1 MEGEADNQQS
11 VLNLVAV
18 FEEHCTQICPGVF
31 LLLWGHGQKSENL
44 SGMAGKFAWRDKQ
57 TPHGQTTPAGS
68 QPQQLP
74 ASPASQSLSQTA
86 ARHQAEQENE
96 EEEQQPGQRGLS
108 FKCLRSFRHK
118 ISEDN
123 WRRQQDPGLEPGSK
137 EPEEK
142 KIALELLETEQAYV
156 NRLYLLDQIFYTELM
171 KEAKNGKTVPEEVV
185 KMIFSNISSIYQFH
199 AKFFLPELQK
209 RMEDCCRSA
218 VPSHRSCNP
227 RIGDV
232 IQKLA
237 PFLKMYGEY
246 VKNFDKAV
254 ELITVWSEKSP
265 PFQELI
271 ADIQKRKVCANLTL
285 QHHMLEP
292 VQRIPRY
299 ELLLKDYVQKLPPKS
314 PDRED
319 AEKALEMIFMVAKHS
334 NAAIAEMER
343 LQNLWAVYQ
352 RLGLED
358 DIVDPSNELIKEGPI
373 QKISTR
379 NNSTSEKYL
388 FLFNN
393 MLLYCVPKV
402 IQVRELNDTQFPHT
416 FLVSGKQRTLE
427 LQARSEEE
435 MNAWIKAF
443 QDAIDRKEKRSETFK
458 TAVHG
463 LETGTPALKTE
474 ELGRRA
480 PQWVRDNLVTMC
492 MRCKEPFNAI
502 MRRRH
507 HCRACGYVVC
517 ARCSD
522 YKAELQYDGNRLN
535 RVCQECYV
543 FLTGHMVLEDREG
556 KHKGILEKGAAEVSG
571 RSLLC
576 SSLQLLDKNGK
587 GGTRGWFVIP
597 QDDPLVLYIYAAPQD
612 VRAHTSIPLLGYQV
626 RDLPQGNSRHL
637 FQLAQSRQVYTF
649 VADTEEL
656 KRRWMRAMARSA
668 AGITHPEEGQGSGTF
683 ATTRTSRIPLPFSS
697 CSLHWTETME
707 RWSSRGVWLL
717 ASPRRKRNPMEK
729 SRCFL
734 FCRMRKARRP
744 FTGIPPPP
752 QPSPRPLLESLQCA
766 GCSLGGW
773 DGRESLLPLERDSV
787 PLLSPAGHD
796 QTAKAKEK
804 PQHPACPC
812 RRARTC
818 ETPQESS
825 APRFPQGYWPIAA
838 GQSSGWGA
846 EWGLLFIWVF
856 FFSLFFFFP
865 PARKTFPTHAG
876 SPTRGSPW
884 GCGYLPRVLLP
895 HLPGQALWR
904 SRESPGLP
912 HSWHGSCPS
921 SRASVSP
928 SGGERRFPHRGA
940 GRGLLQ
946 VVL

>member
-1 MEGEADNQQS
+1 MAPPPPPLRLRRTRCAWLRHRAGRGRLCFLFPFPFEANAETSSPTTVRRTTDALRLVQTLFPEQHRGSQKHLEAEGERRREPQPSALQLLYTRDPLPASAMEGEADNQRS
-11 VLNLVAV
+11 VSNLVAV
-18 FEEHCTQICPGVF
+18 FEEH
-31 LLLWGHGQKSENL
+31 WAS
-44 SGMAGKFAWRDKQ
+44 KFSWRDKQ
-57 TPHGQTTPAGS
+57 APHGQAAPATS

-74 ASPASQSLSQTA
+74 ASPASQGQSLSQVA
-86 ARHQAEQENE
+86 ARHQAEQENKE
-96 EEEQQPGQRGLS
+96 EEKQQGQRGLS

-156 NRLYLLDQIFYTELM
+156 SRLHLLDQIFYTELM

-185 KMIFSNISSIYQFH
+185 KTIFSNISSIYQFH

-209 RMEDCCRSA
+209 RMEDW
-218 VPSHRSCNP
+218 SCNP

-254 ELITVWSEKSP
+254 ELITFWSEKSP

-299 ELLLKDYVQKLPPKS
+299 ELLLKDYVRKLPPES
-314 PDRED
+314 PDRDD

-402 IQVRELNDTQFPHT
+402 IQVGAEFQVHLRIDVDGMKVRELNDTQFPHT

-427 LQARSEEE
+427 LQARSDEE

-463 LETGTPALKTE
+463 LEMGTSALKAE

-543 FLTGHMVLEDREG
+543 FLTGHVVLEDREG
-556 KHKGILEKGAAEVSG
+556 KHKGILEKGAAEISG

-626 RDLPQGNSRHL
+626 KDLPQSDSRHL
-637 FQLAQSRQVYTF
+637 FQLVQSRQVYTF

-656 KRRWMRAMARSA
+656 KQRWMRAMARSA
-668 AGITHPEEGQGSGTF
+668 TGITLSEEEDED
-683 ATTRTSRIPLPFSS
+683 ADS
-697 CSLHWTETME
+697 CDE
-707 RWSSRGVWLL
+707 
-717 ASPRRKRNPMEK
+717 
-729 SRCFL
+729 
-734 FCRMRKARRP
+734 
-744 FTGIPPPP
+744 
-752 QPSPRPLLESLQCA
+752 
-766 GCSLGGW
+766 
-773 DGRESLLPLERDSV
+773 
-787 PLLSPAGHD
+787 
-796 QTAKAKEK
+796 
-804 PQHPACPC
+804 
-812 RRARTC
+812 
-818 ETPQESS
+818 
-825 APRFPQGYWPIAA
+825 
-838 GQSSGWGA
+838 A
-846 EWGLLFIWVF
+846 E
-856 FFSLFFFFP
+856 
-865 PARKTFPTHAG
+865 
-876 SPTRGSPW
+876 
-884 GCGYLPRVLLP
+884 
-895 HLPGQALWR
+895 
-904 SRESPGLP
+904 
-912 HSWHGSCPS
+912 
-921 SRASVSP
+921 
-928 SGGERRFPHRGA
+928 
-940 GRGLLQ
+940 
-946 VVL
+946 

>member
-1 MEGEADNQQS
+1 MEGKADYQQS
-11 VLNLVAV
+11 VVKLVAA
-18 FEEHCTQICPGVF
+18 FEEHCRDSTSAQ
-31 LLLWGHGQKSENL
+31 
-44 SGMAGKFAWRDKQ
+44 RDKQ
-57 TPHGQTTPAGS
+57 AGR
-68 QPQQLP
+68 QLP
-74 ASPASQSLSQTA
+74 AFPASQSHSLT
-86 ARHQAEQENE
+86 RKEDE
-96 EEEQQPGQRGLS
+96 EEKGQQGQRGLS
-108 FKCLRSFRHK
+108 FKCLRSLRSK
-118 ISEDN
+118 IREDD
-123 WRRQQDPGLEPGSK
+123 WRRPQGPGLEPGSQ

-156 NRLYLLDQIFYTELM
+156 NRLHLLDQVFYTELM
-171 KEAKNGKTVPEEVV
+171 KEAKTGKTVPEEVV
-185 KMIFSNISSIYQFH
+185 RMIFSNISSIYQFH
-199 AKFFLPELQK
+199 AEFFLPELQK
-209 RMEDCCRSA
+209 RMEDW
-218 VPSHRSCNP
+218 HHNP

-254 ELITVWSEKSP
+254 ELITAWSEKSP

-299 ELLLKDYVQKLPPKS
+299 ELLLKDYVRKLPPQS
-314 PDRED
+314 PDRGD

-343 LQNLWAVYQ
+343 LQNLWVVYQ

-402 IQVRELNDTQFPHT
+402 IQVGAEFQVHLRMDVGGMKVRELKDAEFPHT

-435 MNAWIKAF
+435 MNDWIQAF

-463 LETGTPALKTE
+463 LETDTPALKAE

-492 MRCKEPFNAI
+492 MRCREPFNAI
-502 MRRRH
+502 TRRRH

-522 YKAELQYDGNRLN
+522 YKAELQYDGNRPN
-535 RVCQECYV
+535 RVCQECFI
-543 FLTGHMVLEDREG
+543 FLTGHTVLEDREG
-556 KHKGILEKGAAEVSG
+556 KHKGILEKGAAEVSS

-626 RDLPQGNSRHL
+626 RDLPQSESRHP
-637 FQLAQSRQVYTF
+637 FQLVQSRQVFTF

-656 KRRWMRAMARSA
+656 KQRWMKAMARSA
-668 AGITHPEEGQGSGTF
+668 AGITEE
-683 ATTRTSRIPLPFSS
+683 
-697 CSLHWTETME
+697 EE
-707 RWSSRGVWLL
+707 D
-717 ASPRRKRNPMEK
+717 ED
-729 SRCFL
+729 
-734 FCRMRKARRP
+734 
-744 FTGIPPPP
+744 
-752 QPSPRPLLESLQCA
+752 E
-766 GCSLGGW
+766 
-773 DGRESLLPLERDSV
+773 
-787 PLLSPAGHD
+787 
-796 QTAKAKEK
+796 
-804 PQHPACPC
+804 
-812 RRARTC
+812 
-818 ETPQESS
+818 
-825 APRFPQGYWPIAA
+825 
-838 GQSSGWGA
+838 A
-846 EWGLLFIWVF
+846 E
-856 FFSLFFFFP
+856 
-865 PARKTFPTHAG
+865 
-876 SPTRGSPW
+876 
-884 GCGYLPRVLLP
+884 
-895 HLPGQALWR
+895 
-904 SRESPGLP
+904 
-912 HSWHGSCPS
+912 
-921 SRASVSP
+921 
-928 SGGERRFPHRGA
+928 
-940 GRGLLQ
+940 
-946 VVL
+946 

>member
-1 MEGEADNQQS
+1 MEGNGDNQRS
-11 VLNLVAV
+11 VLSLVAV
-18 FEEHCTQICPGVF
+18 FEEHGT
-31 LLLWGHGQKSENL
+31 
-44 SGMAGKFAWRDKQ
+44 GKLAWRGKQ
-57 TPHGQTTPAGS
+57 ALQGQTTAS
-68 QPQQLP
+68 NQPHQLP

-86 ARHQAEQENE
+86 ARYHAKQEKE
-96 EEEQQPGQRGLS
+96 KQQGRQGLS

-123 WRRQQDPGLEPGSK
+123 WRRQQDTDLGPGSK

-156 NRLYLLDQIFYTELM
+156 NRLHLLDQVFYTELM
-171 KEAKNGKTVPEEVV
+171 EEARNGKTVPEEVV

-209 RMEDCCRSA
+209 RMEDW
-218 VPSHRSCNP
+218 SCNP

-254 ELITVWSEKSP
+254 ELITVWSEKSL
-265 PFQELI
+265 PFQDLI

-299 ELLLKDYVQKLPPKS
+299 ELLLKDYVRKLPPES
-314 PDRED
+314 PDRDD
-319 AEKALEMIFMVAKHS
+319 AERALEMIFMVAKHS

-373 QKISTR
+373 HKVSTR

-402 IQVRELNDTQFPHT
+402 IQVGAEFQVHLRIDVDGMKVQELNDTQFPHT

-427 LQARSEEE
+427 LQARSGEE
-435 MNAWIKAF
+435 MAAWIKAF
-443 QDAIDRKEKRSETFK
+443 QDTIDRKEKRSETFK
-458 TAVHG
+458 TVVQG
-463 LETGTPALKTE
+463 LEMETPALKTE
-474 ELGRRA
+474 QLGRRA

-502 MRRRH
+502 TRRRH

-543 FLTGHMVLEDREG
+543 FLTGHVLPEDREG
-556 KHKGILEKGAAEVSG
+556 KHKGILEKEAAEVSG
-571 RSLLC
+571 KSLLC
-576 SSLQLLDKNGK
+576 SFLHLLDKNGK
-587 GGTRGWFVIP
+587 GGMRGWFVIP

-626 RDLPQGNSRHL
+626 KDLAQGNSRHL
-637 FQLAQSRQVYTF
+637 FQLVQSRQVYTF
-649 VADTEEL
+649 VADTQEL
-656 KRRWMRAMARSA
+656 KLRWMKAMARSA
-668 AGITHPEEGQGSGTF
+668 AGITHPEED
-683 ATTRTSRIPLPFSS
+683 ADS
-697 CSLHWTETME
+697 CDE
-707 RWSSRGVWLL
+707 
-717 ASPRRKRNPMEK
+717 
-729 SRCFL
+729 
-734 FCRMRKARRP
+734 
-744 FTGIPPPP
+744 
-752 QPSPRPLLESLQCA
+752 
-766 GCSLGGW
+766 
-773 DGRESLLPLERDSV
+773 
-787 PLLSPAGHD
+787 
-796 QTAKAKEK
+796 
-804 PQHPACPC
+804 
-812 RRARTC
+812 
-818 ETPQESS
+818 
-825 APRFPQGYWPIAA
+825 
-838 GQSSGWGA
+838 A
-846 EWGLLFIWVF
+846 E
-856 FFSLFFFFP
+856 
-865 PARKTFPTHAG
+865 
-876 SPTRGSPW
+876 
-884 GCGYLPRVLLP
+884 
-895 HLPGQALWR
+895 
-904 SRESPGLP
+904 
-912 HSWHGSCPS
+912 
-921 SRASVSP
+921 
-928 SGGERRFPHRGA
+928 
-940 GRGLLQ
+940 
-946 VVL
+946 

>member
-1 MEGEADNQQS
+1 MEGEANNQRS
-11 VLNLVAV
+11 MLSLMAV
-18 FEEHCTQICPGVF
+18 FEEHG
-31 LLLWGHGQKSENL
+31 GRASKS
-44 SGMAGKFAWRDKQ
+44 AWRDKQ
-57 TPHGQTTPAGS
+57 APHGQTTTTR

-86 ARHQAEQENE
+86 ARHQVKKEKE
-96 EEEQQPGQRGLS
+96 EQPGQRGLS
-108 FKCLRSFRHK
+108 LKCLRSFRHK
-118 ISEDN
+118 ISQDD

-156 NRLYLLDQIFYTELM
+156 NRLHLLDQVFYTELM

-209 RMEDCCRSA
+209 RMEDW
-218 VPSHRSCNP
+218 SCNP

-254 ELITVWSEKSP
+254 ELITIWSEKSP

-271 ADIQKRKVCANLTL
+271 ADIQKKKICANLTL

-299 ELLLKDYVQKLPPKS
+299 ELLLKDYVRKLPPES
-314 PDRED
+314 PDRDD
-319 AEKALEMIFMVAKHS
+319 AEKALEMIFMVAKYS

-373 QKISTR
+373 QKISIR

-402 IQVRELNDTQFPHT
+402 IQVGAEFQVHLRIDVDGMKVRELNDTQFPHT
-416 FLVSGKQRTLE
+416 FLVSGKRRTLE
-427 LQARSEEE
+427 LQARSGEE

-463 LETGTPALKTE
+463 LEMDTPALKTE
-474 ELGRRA
+474 ELGHRA

-502 MRRRH
+502 TRRRH

-543 FLTGHMVLEDREG
+543 FLTGRVVLEDRE
-556 KHKGILEKGAAEVSG
+556 KHKGILEKEAAEVSG

-612 VRAHTSIPLLGYQV
+612 VRAHTSIPLLGYEV
-626 RDLPQGNSRHL
+626 KDLPQDDSRHL
-637 FQLAQSRQVYTF
+637 FQLVQSRQVYTF
-649 VADTEEL
+649 AADTEEL

-668 AGITHPEEGQGSGTF
+668 RGFTHPEEEED
-683 ATTRTSRIPLPFSS
+683 AES
-697 CSLHWTETME
+697 CDE
-707 RWSSRGVWLL
+707 
-717 ASPRRKRNPMEK
+717 
-729 SRCFL
+729 
-734 FCRMRKARRP
+734 
-744 FTGIPPPP
+744 
-752 QPSPRPLLESLQCA
+752 
-766 GCSLGGW
+766 
-773 DGRESLLPLERDSV
+773 
-787 PLLSPAGHD
+787 
-796 QTAKAKEK
+796 
-804 PQHPACPC
+804 
-812 RRARTC
+812 
-818 ETPQESS
+818 
-825 APRFPQGYWPIAA
+825 
-838 GQSSGWGA
+838 A
-846 EWGLLFIWVF
+846 E
-856 FFSLFFFFP
+856 
-865 PARKTFPTHAG
+865 
-876 SPTRGSPW
+876 
-884 GCGYLPRVLLP
+884 
-895 HLPGQALWR
+895 
-904 SRESPGLP
+904 
-912 HSWHGSCPS
+912 
-921 SRASVSP
+921 
-928 SGGERRFPHRGA
+928 
-940 GRGLLQ
+940 
-946 VVL
+946 

>member
-1 MEGEADNQQS
+1 MEADNRRS

-18 FEEHCTQICPGVF
+18 FE
-31 LLLWGHGQKSENL
+31 GQR
-44 SGMAGKFAWRDKQ
+44 ACKFPWSPCRDRHA
-57 TPHGQTTPAGS
+57 PHS
-68 QPQQLP
+68 Q
-74 ASPASQSLSQTA
+74 ASPATSHLRGLPGSLLSQDQRICQMAST
-86 ARHQAEQENE
+86 RQAERDSE
-96 EEEQQPGQRGLS
+96 EEKQPSSAAGQEEQQGQRRLS
-108 FKCLRSFRHK
+108 FKCLRSFQHK
-118 ISEDN
+118 IGEDN
-123 WRRQQDPGLEPGSK
+123 WRRQQDSGLKPGGKLSSGGSASQD
-137 EPEEK
+137 PEEK

-156 NRLYLLDQIFYTELM
+156 SRLHLLDQVFYTELM

-185 KMIFSNISSIYQFH
+185 KMIFSNLSSIYQFH

-209 RMEDCCRSA
+209 RMEDWS
-218 VPSHRSCNP
+218 SNP

-299 ELLLKDYVQKLPPKS
+299 ELLLKDYVRKLPPES
-314 PDRED
+314 PDRAD

-343 LQNLWAVYQ
+343 LQNLWEVYQ

-358 DIVDPSNELIKEGPI
+358 DIVDPSNELIKEGPVL
-373 QKISTR
+373 KISSR
-379 NNSTSEKYL
+379 NSTSEKYL

-402 IQVRELNDTQFPHT
+402 IQMGAEFQVHLRINVDGIKVRELNDTQFPHT

-427 LQARSEEE
+427 LQARSREE
-435 MNAWIKAF
+435 MDSWIKAF
-443 QDAIDRKEKRSETFK
+443 QDAIERKEKSSESFK

-463 LETGTPALKTE
+463 PETEPPALKTE

-543 FLTGHMVLEDREG
+543 FLTGHVVLEDREG

-576 SSLQLLDKNGK
+576 GSLQLLDKNSK

-597 QDDPLVLYIYAAPQD
+597 RDDPLVLYIYAAPQD

-626 RDLPQGNSRHL
+626 RDLPQGDSRHL

-649 VADTEEL
+649 LADTEEL
-656 KRRWMRAMARSA
+656 KWRWMRAMARSA
-668 AGITHPEEGQGSGTF
+668 AGITHPEEDEDT
-683 ATTRTSRIPLPFSS
+683 
-697 CSLHWTETME
+697 
-707 RWSSRGVWLL
+707 
-717 ASPRRKRNPMEK
+717 
-729 SRCFL
+729 
-734 FCRMRKARRP
+734 
-744 FTGIPPPP
+744 
-752 QPSPRPLLESLQCA
+752 
-766 GCSLGGW
+766 
-773 DGRESLLPLERDSV
+773 DSF
-787 PLLSPAGHD
+787 D
-796 QTAKAKEK
+796 E
-804 PQHPACPC
+804 
-812 RRARTC
+812 
-818 ETPQESS
+818 
-825 APRFPQGYWPIAA
+825 
-838 GQSSGWGA
+838 A
-846 EWGLLFIWVF
+846 E
-856 FFSLFFFFP
+856 
-865 PARKTFPTHAG
+865 
-876 SPTRGSPW
+876 
-884 GCGYLPRVLLP
+884 
-895 HLPGQALWR
+895 
-904 SRESPGLP
+904 
-912 HSWHGSCPS
+912 
-921 SRASVSP
+921 
-928 SGGERRFPHRGA
+928 
-940 GRGLLQ
+940 
-946 VVL
+946 

>member
-11 VLNLVAV
+11 VLNMVAV
-18 FEEHCTQICPGVF
+18 FEEHR
-31 LLLWGHGQKSENL
+31 
-44 SGMAGKFAWRDKQ
+44 AGTFAWRDKQ
-57 TPHGQTTPAGS
+57 APHGQTIATSRPL
-68 QPQQLP
+68 QLP
-74 ASPASQSLSQTA
+74 ASPASQSFSQMA
-86 ARHQAEQENE
+86 ASLQAEQENE
-96 EEEQQPGQRGLS
+96 EEEQQQNQRRLS
-108 FKCLRSFRHK
+108 FQCVRSFRHK

-123 WRRQQDPGLEPGSK
+123 WRRQQGPGLEPGSK

-156 NRLYLLDQIFYTELM
+156 NRLHLLDQVFYTELM

-209 RMEDCCRSA
+209 RMEDW
-218 VPSHRSCNP
+218 SCNP

-299 ELLLKDYVQKLPPKS
+299 ELLLKDYVRKLPPES
-314 PDRED
+314 PDQDD

-343 LQNLWAVYQ
+343 LQKLWVVYQ

-379 NNSTSEKYL
+379 NKSTSEKYL

-402 IQVRELNDTQFPHT
+402 IQVGAEFQVHLRIDVDSMKVQELNDTQFPHT

-427 LQARSEEE
+427 LQARSGEE

-502 MRRRH
+502 VRRRH

-522 YKAELQYDGNRLN
+522 YRAELQYDRNRLN

-543 FLTGHMVLEDREG
+543 FLTGHVVLEDREG

-571 RSLLC
+571 KSLLC

-626 RDLPQGNSRHL
+626 KDLPQDDSRHL
-637 FQLAQSRQVYTF
+637 FQLAQSRQLYTF

-656 KRRWMRAMARSA
+656 KRRWMRVMARSA
-668 AGITHPEEGQGSGTF
+668 AGITRPEEGED
-683 ATTRTSRIPLPFSS
+683 ADS
-697 CSLHWTETME
+697 CEE
-707 RWSSRGVWLL
+707 
-717 ASPRRKRNPMEK
+717 A
-729 SRCFL
+729 
-734 FCRMRKARRP
+734 
-744 FTGIPPPP
+744 
-752 QPSPRPLLESLQCA
+752 
-766 GCSLGGW
+766 
-773 DGRESLLPLERDSV
+773 D
-787 PLLSPAGHD
+787 
-796 QTAKAKEK
+796 
-804 PQHPACPC
+804 
-812 RRARTC
+812 
-818 ETPQESS
+818 
-825 APRFPQGYWPIAA
+825 
-838 GQSSGWGA
+838 
-846 EWGLLFIWVF
+846 
-856 FFSLFFFFP
+856 
-865 PARKTFPTHAG
+865 
-876 SPTRGSPW
+876 
-884 GCGYLPRVLLP
+884 
-895 HLPGQALWR
+895 
-904 SRESPGLP
+904 
-912 HSWHGSCPS
+912 
-921 SRASVSP
+921 
-928 SGGERRFPHRGA
+928 
-940 GRGLLQ
+940 
-946 VVL
+946 

>member
-1 MEGEADNQQS
+1 
-11 VLNLVAV
+11 
-18 FEEHCTQICPGVF
+18 
-31 LLLWGHGQKSENL
+31 
-44 SGMAGKFAWRDKQ
+44 MA
-57 TPHGQTTPAGS
+57 AG
-68 QPQQLP
+68 
-74 ASPASQSLSQTA
+74 
-86 ARHQAEQENE
+86 HQAEEESKE
-96 EEEQQPGQRGLS
+96 EEKQQVQRGLS
-108 FKCLRSFRHK
+108 FKYLRSFQHK

-123 WRRQQDPGLEPGSK
+123 WRRQHDPDLETGGK

-156 NRLYLLDQIFYTELM
+156 NRLHLLDQIFYAELM

-209 RMEDCCRSA
+209 RMEDW
-218 VPSHRSCNP
+218 SCNP

-254 ELITVWSEKSP
+254 ELITFWSEKSP

-299 ELLLKDYVQKLPPKS
+299 ELLLKDYVQKLPPES
-314 PDRED
+314 PDRDD

-402 IQVRELNDTQFPHT
+402 IQVGAEFQVHLRINVDGMKVRELNDTQFPHT

-435 MNAWIKAF
+435 MSAWIKAF
-443 QDAIDRKEKRSETFK
+443 RDAIDRKEKRSETFK

-463 LETGTPALKTE
+463 LDPSNAISHPQTE

-543 FLTGHMVLEDREG
+543 FLTGHVVLEDREE
-556 KHKGILEKGAAEVSG
+556 KHKGSMEKGAAEVSG
-571 RSLLC
+571 RSVLC

-587 GGTRGWFVIP
+587 GSTRGWFVIP

-626 RDLPQGNSRHL
+626 RDLPQGDSRHL

-668 AGITHPEEGQGSGTF
+668 AGIAHPEEDED
-683 ATTRTSRIPLPFSS
+683 ADS
-697 CSLHWTETME
+697 CNE
-707 RWSSRGVWLL
+707 
-717 ASPRRKRNPMEK
+717 
-729 SRCFL
+729 
-734 FCRMRKARRP
+734 
-744 FTGIPPPP
+744 
-752 QPSPRPLLESLQCA
+752 
-766 GCSLGGW
+766 
-773 DGRESLLPLERDSV
+773 
-787 PLLSPAGHD
+787 
-796 QTAKAKEK
+796 
-804 PQHPACPC
+804 
-812 RRARTC
+812 
-818 ETPQESS
+818 
-825 APRFPQGYWPIAA
+825 
-838 GQSSGWGA
+838 A
-846 EWGLLFIWVF
+846 E
-856 FFSLFFFFP
+856 
-865 PARKTFPTHAG
+865 
-876 SPTRGSPW
+876 
-884 GCGYLPRVLLP
+884 
-895 HLPGQALWR
+895 
-904 SRESPGLP
+904 
-912 HSWHGSCPS
+912 
-921 SRASVSP
+921 
-928 SGGERRFPHRGA
+928 
-940 GRGLLQ
+940 
-946 VVL
+946 

>member
-1 MEGEADNQQS
+1 MDPSSSRIVQAHTQPVRGTPGSNAWWDTAHPIEQANPETSSATTERTADGLCTVQILIPKQHPGSQKHFKAERGREEGSRSHQQLPPQLLYPLDLLPAGAASAMEGEADNQRS

-18 FEEHCTQICPGVF
+18 FEEQ
-31 LLLWGHGQKSENL
+31 WAS
-44 SGMAGKFAWRDKQ
+44 KFQWRDKQ
-57 TPHGQTTPAGS
+57 PPYGQTTPAAS

-74 ASPASQSLSQTA
+74 VSPTSQGQSLSQMA
-86 ARHQAEQENE
+86 ARHQAEE
-96 EEEQQPGQRGLS
+96 EDEEKEEQQGRQGLS

-118 ISEDN
+118 IREDN
-123 WRRQQDPGLEPGSK
+123 WRRQQDPGLELGSK

-156 NRLYLLDQIFYTELM
+156 NRLHLLDQVFYTELM

-209 RMEDCCRSA
+209 RMEDW
-218 VPSHRSCNP
+218 SCNP

-265 PFQELI
+265 PFQDLI
-271 ADIQKRKVCANLTL
+271 ADIQKRKACANLTL

-299 ELLLKDYVQKLPPKS
+299 ELLLKDYVRKLPPES
-314 PDRED
+314 PDRDD

-343 LQNLWAVYQ
+343 LQNLWVVYQ

-402 IQVRELNDTQFPHT
+402 IQVRELNDAQFPHT

-427 LQARSEEE
+427 LQARSGEE

-543 FLTGHMVLEDREG
+543 FLTGHLVLEEREG

-571 RSLLC
+571 KSLLC

-626 RDLPQGNSRHL
+626 RDLPQGDSRHL
-637 FQLAQSRQVYTF
+637 FQLVQSRQVYTF

-656 KRRWMRAMARSA
+656 KQRWMRTMARSA
-668 AGITHPEEGQGSGTF
+668 AGITHPEEGEDMD
-683 ATTRTSRIPLPFSS
+683 S
-697 CSLHWTETME
+697 CDE
-707 RWSSRGVWLL
+707 
-717 ASPRRKRNPMEK
+717 
-729 SRCFL
+729 
-734 FCRMRKARRP
+734 
-744 FTGIPPPP
+744 
-752 QPSPRPLLESLQCA
+752 
-766 GCSLGGW
+766 
-773 DGRESLLPLERDSV
+773 
-787 PLLSPAGHD
+787 
-796 QTAKAKEK
+796 
-804 PQHPACPC
+804 
-812 RRARTC
+812 
-818 ETPQESS
+818 
-825 APRFPQGYWPIAA
+825 
-838 GQSSGWGA
+838 A
-846 EWGLLFIWVF
+846 E
-856 FFSLFFFFP
+856 
-865 PARKTFPTHAG
+865 
-876 SPTRGSPW
+876 
-884 GCGYLPRVLLP
+884 
-895 HLPGQALWR
+895 
-904 SRESPGLP
+904 
-912 HSWHGSCPS
+912 
-921 SRASVSP
+921 
-928 SGGERRFPHRGA
+928 
-940 GRGLLQ
+940 
-946 VVL
+946 

>member
-1 MEGEADNQQS
+1 MVFALCKSSSLDIIVSPRNTLKQRRGEKKGTAAISTLQLLYTQDPLPASAMEGETDNQQS

-18 FEEHCTQICPGVF
+18 FEEHGA
-31 LLLWGHGQKSENL
+31 S
-44 SGMAGKFAWRDKQ
+44 KFPWRNKQ
-57 TPHGQTTPAGS
+57 APHGQATPATS
-68 QPQQLP
+68 HPQQLP
-74 ASPASQSLSQTA
+74 ASPTSQGQSLSQMA
-86 ARHQAEQENE
+86 AGHQAEQENKE
-96 EEEQQPGQRGLS
+96 EEEQQGQRGLS

-123 WRRQQDPGLEPGSK
+123 WRRQQDPDLETGSK

-156 NRLYLLDQIFYTELM
+156 NRLHLLDQIFYTELM

-185 KMIFSNISSIYQFH
+185 KIIFSNISSIYQFH

-209 RMEDCCRSA
+209 RMEDW
-218 VPSHRSCNP
+218 SCNP

-254 ELITVWSEKSP
+254 ELITFWSDKSP

-299 ELLLKDYVQKLPPKS
+299 ELLLKDYVRKLPPES
-314 PDRED
+314 PDRDD

-343 LQNLWAVYQ
+343 LQNLWVVYQ

-402 IQVRELNDTQFPHT
+402 IQVGAQFQVHLRIDVDGMKVRELNDTQFPHT

-443 QDAIDRKEKRSETFK
+443 QDAIDRKEKRSGTFK

-463 LETGTPALKTE
+463 LETGTSVLKTE

-502 MRRRH
+502 TRRRH

-535 RVCQECYV
+535 RVCQECYI
-543 FLTGHMVLEDREG
+543 FLTGHVVLEDREG

-571 RSLLC
+571 KSLLC

-587 GGTRGWFVIP
+587 GSTRGWFVIP
-597 QDDPLVLYIYAAPQD
+597 QDDPLVLYVYAAPQD

-626 RDLPQGNSRHL
+626 RDLPQGDSRHL

-649 VADTEEL
+649 VANTEEL

-668 AGITHPEEGQGSGTF
+668 AGITDPEEDED
-683 ATTRTSRIPLPFSS
+683 ADS
-697 CSLHWTETME
+697 CDEVE
-707 RWSSRGVWLL
+707 
-717 ASPRRKRNPMEK
+717 
-729 SRCFL
+729 
-734 FCRMRKARRP
+734 
-744 FTGIPPPP
+744 
-752 QPSPRPLLESLQCA
+752 
-766 GCSLGGW
+766 
-773 DGRESLLPLERDSV
+773 
-787 PLLSPAGHD
+787 
-796 QTAKAKEK
+796 
-804 PQHPACPC
+804 
-812 RRARTC
+812 
-818 ETPQESS
+818 
-825 APRFPQGYWPIAA
+825 
-838 GQSSGWGA
+838 
-846 EWGLLFIWVF
+846 
-856 FFSLFFFFP
+856 
-865 PARKTFPTHAG
+865 
-876 SPTRGSPW
+876 
-884 GCGYLPRVLLP
+884 
-895 HLPGQALWR
+895 
-904 SRESPGLP
+904 
-912 HSWHGSCPS
+912 
-921 SRASVSP
+921 
-928 SGGERRFPHRGA
+928 
-940 GRGLLQ
+940 
-946 VVL
+946 

>member
-1 MEGEADNQQS
+1 MEGKADNQPS
-11 VLNLVAV
+11 VVKLVAA
-18 FEEHCTQICPGVF
+18 FEEHCRDSTSAQ
-31 LLLWGHGQKSENL
+31 
-44 SGMAGKFAWRDKQ
+44 RDKQ
-57 TPHGQTTPAGS
+57 AGR

-74 ASPASQSLSQTA
+74 AFPASQSHSLT
-86 ARHQAEQENE
+86 RKEDEEGEDHQ
-96 EEEQQPGQRGLS
+96 GQRGLS
-108 FKCLRSFRHK
+108 FKCLRSLRCK
-118 ISEDN
+118 IREDN
-123 WRRQQDPGLEPGSK
+123 WRRPQGPGLEPGSQ

-156 NRLYLLDQIFYTELM
+156 NRLHLLDQVFYTELM
-171 KEAKNGKTVPEEVV
+171 KEAKTGKTVPEEVV

-199 AKFFLPELQK
+199 AEFFLPELQK
-209 RMEDCCRSA
+209 RMEDWN
-218 VPSHRSCNP
+218 HNP

-254 ELITVWSEKSP
+254 ELITAWSEKSP

-299 ELLLKDYVQKLPPKS
+299 ELLLKDYVRKLPPQS
-314 PDRED
+314 PDRGD

-343 LQNLWAVYQ
+343 LQNLWVVYQ

-402 IQVRELNDTQFPHT
+402 IQVGAEFQVHLRMDVGGMKVREMKDAEFPHT

-435 MNAWIKAF
+435 MNDWIKAF

-463 LETGTPALKTE
+463 LETDTPALKTE

-492 MRCKEPFNAI
+492 MRCREPFNAI
-502 MRRRH
+502 TRRRH

-522 YKAELQYDGNRLN
+522 YKAELQYDGNRPN
-535 RVCQECYV
+535 RVCQECFI
-543 FLTGHMVLEDREG
+543 FLTGHTVLEDREG
-556 KHKGILEKGAAEVSG
+556 KHKGILEKGAAEVSS

-626 RDLPQGNSRHL
+626 RDMPQSESRHL
-637 FQLAQSRQVYTF
+637 FQLVQSRQVFTF

-656 KRRWMRAMARSA
+656 KQRWMKAMARSA
-668 AGITHPEEGQGSGTF
+668 AGITHPEEEED
-683 ATTRTSRIPLPFSS
+683 AD
-697 CSLHWTETME
+697 E
-707 RWSSRGVWLL
+707 
-717 ASPRRKRNPMEK
+717 A
-729 SRCFL
+729 
-734 FCRMRKARRP
+734 
-744 FTGIPPPP
+744 
-752 QPSPRPLLESLQCA
+752 
-766 GCSLGGW
+766 
-773 DGRESLLPLERDSV
+773 D
-787 PLLSPAGHD
+787 
-796 QTAKAKEK
+796 
-804 PQHPACPC
+804 
-812 RRARTC
+812 
-818 ETPQESS
+818 
-825 APRFPQGYWPIAA
+825 
-838 GQSSGWGA
+838 
-846 EWGLLFIWVF
+846 
-856 FFSLFFFFP
+856 
-865 PARKTFPTHAG
+865 
-876 SPTRGSPW
+876 
-884 GCGYLPRVLLP
+884 
-895 HLPGQALWR
+895 
-904 SRESPGLP
+904 
-912 HSWHGSCPS
+912 
-921 SRASVSP
+921 
-928 SGGERRFPHRGA
+928 
-940 GRGLLQ
+940 
-946 VVL
+946 

>member
-1 MEGEADNQQS
+1 MEGEADNQQR
-11 VLNLVAV
+11 VLNLVSV
-18 FEEHCTQICPGVF
+18 FEEYGTSK
-31 LLLWGHGQKSENL
+31 L
-44 SGMAGKFAWRDKQ
+44 AWRDKQ
-57 TPHGQTTPAGS
+57 APHSHSPPAAS
-68 QPQQLP
+68 QSQQLP
-74 ASPASQSLSQTA
+74 ASPPSQSLSQMA
-86 ARHQAEQENE
+86 ARHQTEQENDE
-96 EEEQQPGQRGLS
+96 EEEQQGQRGLS
-108 FKCLRSFRHK
+108 FKCLHSFRHK
-118 ISEDN
+118 ICEDN
-123 WRRQQDPGLEPGSK
+123 WRRQQDPILESGSK

-156 NRLYLLDQIFYTELM
+156 NRLHLLDQIFYTELM

-209 RMEDCCRSA
+209 RMEDW
-218 VPSHRSCNP
+218 SCNP

-299 ELLLKDYVQKLPPKS
+299 ELLLKDYIRKLPPES
-314 PDRED
+314 PDQDD

-343 LQNLWAVYQ
+343 LQKLWVVYQ

-379 NNSTSEKYL
+379 NNTTSEKYL

-402 IQVRELNDTQFPHT
+402 IQVGAEFQVHLRINVDSMKVRELNDAQFPHT

-427 LQARSEEE
+427 LQARSGEE
-435 MNAWIKAF
+435 MNAWMKAF

-458 TAVHG
+458 TAVPG

-492 MRCKEPFNAI
+492 MRCREPFNAI
-502 MRRRH
+502 VRRRH

-522 YKAELQYDGNRLN
+522 YKAEIQYDGNRLN

-543 FLTGHMVLEDREG
+543 FLTGHVVPEDREG

-571 RSLLC
+571 KSLLC

-597 QDDPLVLYIYAAPQD
+597 QDDPLVLYIYAAPQ
-612 VRAHTSIPLLGYQV
+612 
-626 RDLPQGNSRHL
+626 
-637 FQLAQSRQVYTF
+637 LAQSRQVYTF
-649 VADTEEL
+649 VADTEKL
-656 KRRWMRAMARSA
+656 KRRWMRTMARSA
-668 AGITHPEEGQGSGTF
+668 AGLSHPEEGEDVD
-683 ATTRTSRIPLPFSS
+683 S
-697 CSLHWTETME
+697 CEE
-707 RWSSRGVWLL
+707 
-717 ASPRRKRNPMEK
+717 
-729 SRCFL
+729 
-734 FCRMRKARRP
+734 
-744 FTGIPPPP
+744 
-752 QPSPRPLLESLQCA
+752 
-766 GCSLGGW
+766 
-773 DGRESLLPLERDSV
+773 
-787 PLLSPAGHD
+787 
-796 QTAKAKEK
+796 
-804 PQHPACPC
+804 
-812 RRARTC
+812 
-818 ETPQESS
+818 
-825 APRFPQGYWPIAA
+825 
-838 GQSSGWGA
+838 A
-846 EWGLLFIWVF
+846 E
-856 FFSLFFFFP
+856 
-865 PARKTFPTHAG
+865 
-876 SPTRGSPW
+876 
-884 GCGYLPRVLLP
+884 
-895 HLPGQALWR
+895 
-904 SRESPGLP
+904 
-912 HSWHGSCPS
+912 
-921 SRASVSP
+921 
-928 SGGERRFPHRGA
+928 
-940 GRGLLQ
+940 
-946 VVL
+946 

>member
-11 VLNLVAV
+11 VLNMVAV
-18 FEEHCTQICPGVF
+18 FEEHR
-31 LLLWGHGQKSENL
+31 
-44 SGMAGKFAWRDKQ
+44 AGTFAWRDKQ
-57 TPHGQTTPAGS
+57 APHGQTTATSRPL
-68 QPQQLP
+68 QLP
-74 ASPASQSLSQTA
+74 ASPASQSFSQMA
-86 ARHQAEQENE
+86 ASLQAEQENE
-96 EEEQQPGQRGLS
+96 EEEQQQNQRRLS
-108 FKCLRSFRHK
+108 FQCVRSFRHK

-123 WRRQQDPGLEPGSK
+123 WRRRQGPGLEPGSK

-156 NRLYLLDQIFYTELM
+156 NRLHLLDQVFYTELM

-209 RMEDCCRSA
+209 RMEDW
-218 VPSHRSCNP
+218 SCNP

-299 ELLLKDYVQKLPPKS
+299 ELLLKDYVRKLPPES
-314 PDRED
+314 PDQDD

-343 LQNLWAVYQ
+343 LQKLWVVYQ

-379 NNSTSEKYL
+379 NKSTSEKYL

-402 IQVRELNDTQFPHT
+402 IQVGAEFQVHLRIDVDSMKVQELNDTQFPHT

-427 LQARSEEE
+427 LQARSGEE

-502 MRRRH
+502 VRRRH

-522 YKAELQYDGNRLN
+522 YRAELQYDRNRLN

-543 FLTGHMVLEDREG
+543 FLTGHVVLEDREG

-571 RSLLC
+571 KSLLC

-626 RDLPQGNSRHL
+626 KDLPQDDSRHL
-637 FQLAQSRQVYTF
+637 FQLAQSRQLYTF
-649 VADTEEL
+649 VADTKEL
-656 KRRWMRAMARSA
+656 KRRWMRVMARSA
-668 AGITHPEEGQGSGTF
+668 AGITRPEEGED
-683 ATTRTSRIPLPFSS
+683 ADS
-697 CSLHWTETME
+697 CEE
-707 RWSSRGVWLL
+707 
-717 ASPRRKRNPMEK
+717 A
-729 SRCFL
+729 
-734 FCRMRKARRP
+734 
-744 FTGIPPPP
+744 
-752 QPSPRPLLESLQCA
+752 
-766 GCSLGGW
+766 
-773 DGRESLLPLERDSV
+773 D
-787 PLLSPAGHD
+787 
-796 QTAKAKEK
+796 
-804 PQHPACPC
+804 
-812 RRARTC
+812 
-818 ETPQESS
+818 
-825 APRFPQGYWPIAA
+825 
-838 GQSSGWGA
+838 
-846 EWGLLFIWVF
+846 
-856 FFSLFFFFP
+856 
-865 PARKTFPTHAG
+865 
-876 SPTRGSPW
+876 
-884 GCGYLPRVLLP
+884 
-895 HLPGQALWR
+895 
-904 SRESPGLP
+904 
-912 HSWHGSCPS
+912 
-921 SRASVSP
+921 
-928 SGGERRFPHRGA
+928 
-940 GRGLLQ
+940 
-946 VVL
+946 

>member
-1 MEGEADNQQS
+1 MLFALCKPSSLNNIVDPRNTLKQKGGEKKGAAAISTLQLLYTRHPLTARAMEGEADNQRS

-18 FEEHCTQICPGVF
+18 FEEH
-31 LLLWGHGQKSENL
+31 WAS
-44 SGMAGKFAWRDKQ
+44 KFSWRDKQ
-57 TPHGQTTPAGS
+57 APHDQAAPATS

-74 ASPASQSLSQTA
+74 ASPASQGQGLSQMA
-86 ARHQAEQENE
+86 ARHQAEQENKE
-96 EEEQQPGQRGLS
+96 EEEQQGQRGLS

-123 WRRQQDPGLEPGSK
+123 WRRQQDPGFETGSK

-156 NRLYLLDQIFYTELM
+156 SRLHLLDQVFYTELM

-209 RMEDCCRSA
+209 RMEDW
-218 VPSHRSCNP
+218 SCNP

-254 ELITVWSEKSP
+254 ELITFWSEKSP

-299 ELLLKDYVQKLPPKS
+299 ELLLKDYVRKLPPES
-314 PDRED
+314 PDRDD

-402 IQVRELNDTQFPHT
+402 IQVGAEFQVHLRINVDGMKVRELNDTQFPHT

-427 LQARSEEE
+427 LQARSDEE

-463 LETGTPALKTE
+463 LETGTSALKAE

-543 FLTGHMVLEDREG
+543 FLTGHVVLEDREG
-556 KHKGILEKGAAEVSG
+556 KHKGILEKGAAEISG

-626 RDLPQGNSRHL
+626 KDLPQSDSRHL
-637 FQLAQSRQVYTF
+637 FQLVQSRQVYTF

-656 KRRWMRAMARSA
+656 KQRWMRAMARSA
-668 AGITHPEEGQGSGTF
+668 AGITLSEEEDED
-683 ATTRTSRIPLPFSS
+683 ADS
-697 CSLHWTETME
+697 CDE
-707 RWSSRGVWLL
+707 
-717 ASPRRKRNPMEK
+717 
-729 SRCFL
+729 
-734 FCRMRKARRP
+734 
-744 FTGIPPPP
+744 
-752 QPSPRPLLESLQCA
+752 
-766 GCSLGGW
+766 
-773 DGRESLLPLERDSV
+773 
-787 PLLSPAGHD
+787 
-796 QTAKAKEK
+796 
-804 PQHPACPC
+804 
-812 RRARTC
+812 
-818 ETPQESS
+818 
-825 APRFPQGYWPIAA
+825 
-838 GQSSGWGA
+838 A
-846 EWGLLFIWVF
+846 E
-856 FFSLFFFFP
+856 
-865 PARKTFPTHAG
+865 
-876 SPTRGSPW
+876 
-884 GCGYLPRVLLP
+884 
-895 HLPGQALWR
+895 
-904 SRESPGLP
+904 
-912 HSWHGSCPS
+912 
-921 SRASVSP
+921 
-928 SGGERRFPHRGA
+928 
-940 GRGLLQ
+940 
-946 VVL
+946 